1 MTHLIENTER
11 SCARLITSVSRF
23 NSDRGSHYF
32 LANVIIFSMISCMKT
47 SNIVLAVVAFAFL
60 VFGLAN
66 ISKDQVRSI
75 FVEPESPTRT
85 FTGMV
90 IDKTQKDGKIHMGAL
105 GFGNITMRSDKT
117 VFDSV
122 DIQTWYEVRVR
133 MNGNEW
139 DLVDLR
145 GPLDA
150 TNTAFP
156 K

>member
-1 MTHLIENTER
+1 
-11 SCARLITSVSRF
+11 
-23 NSDRGSHYF
+23 
-32 LANVIIFSMISCMKT
+32 MKT
-47 SNIVLAVVAFAFL
+47 STSNVVVVFFALAALAV
-60 VFGLAN
+60 GLAN
-66 ISKDQVRSI
+66 INKSQVRSI
-75 FVEPESPTRT
+75 FVEPEVPTRT

-90 IDKTQKDGKIHMGAL
+90 IDKSEKEGKIHMGAL
-105 GFGNITMRSDKT
+105 GFGNITMRSDKK
-117 VFDSV
+117 VLDSV

-133 MNGNEW
+133 INGNEW